1 MKSEE
6 KVAEVPHTPFE
17 AASNVEVKAESTP
30 AEKVEEAKVEVKPEG
45 AAREGNE
52 RRDNRGGNRERGG
65 NRDNR
70 DNRDNRGRGDR
81 RPRGD
86 YRRRDNE

>member
-6 KVAEVPHTPFE
+6 KVAEVPQTPVE

-45 AAREGNE
+45 TAREGNE
-52 RRDNRGGNRERGG
+52 RRDNPGGNRERGG
-65 NRDNR
+65 
-70 DNRDNRGRGDR
+70 NRDNRGRGDR